1 VERYLTEIAKTYNVD
16 YTSPPDLNPEADAI
30 DLLLIDPPYNINKGG
45 QGGGGAGLGGGGGGG
60 GSGRGT
66 ETTEWTFTPAVQP
79 QPQPM
84 VSEQC

>member
-1 VERYLTEIAKTYNVD
+1 MERYLTEIAKTYNVD

-45 QGGGGAGLGGGGGGG
+45 QGGLGGGGSSG